1 MAHPSFPEVH
11 GSPAETADDV
21 ALNLLDR
28 AAAQGTD
35 RRLAAPSPRR
45 ALGLLVPTADILA
58 LAAGVVIVST
68 LYTVH
73 SLALTIGFAVT
84 AFAVLLLSGS
94 YQPKIR
100 PRLGEELGPL
110 LGRLSFAVVL
120 VALILRTKSIEP
132 DLPLGYFDLGNFVY
146 HAPIMIML
154 VVLGRA
160 LAYLIIREA
169 RANGYLNELTV
180 IVGARN
186 LGVKVAETLLAHPEY
201 GLVPLGFLDT
211 IAGTG
216 VPIPMLGGTEL
227 PLLGGL
233 SDLEAVVR
241 ANGVRRVIVAFG
253 GMREAEMVRTLRAS
267 DRLPVEVHVVPRFFE
282 LGVAPEGPYTDDL
295 WGITIQRLRRSALRT
310 VAWRVKRA
318 FDLALGSILLI
329 LCAPLLAGAAIAVRL
344 SSPGPIFF
352 RQRRIGQVGQVFE
365 LLKFRTMSENRD
377 SDTSW
382 SVTDDQRIT
391 PVGRVLRATSLD
403 ELAQLINVIR
413 GEMSIVGPRPERPK
427 FADEFRVAVQGYD
440 DRHRVPAGMTG
451 WAQVHG
457 LRGDTSIPDRAVF
470 DNYYVEHWSLW
481 RDILIVGRTFGQIL
495 KRAGA

>member
-1 MAHPSFPEVH
+1 MDA
-11 GSPAETADDV
+11 
-21 ALNLLDR
+21 
-28 AAAQGTD
+28 
-35 RRLAAPSPRR
+35 
-45 ALGLLVPTADILA
+45 LA
-58 LAAGVVIVST
+58 LAAGAVILNT
-68 LYTVH
+68 LYPAHSVTFTV
-73 SLALTIGFAVT
+73 GFAVT
-84 AFAVLLLSGS
+84 ALVVLLVSGS

-100 PRLGEELGPL
+100 PQLGEDLGPL

-120 VALILRTKSIEP
+120 VALILRTKSIQPSEAA
-132 DLPLGYFDLGNFVY
+132 LSYYKLGNFVY
-146 HAPIMIML
+146 HVSIMIML

-160 LAYLIIREA
+160 LAYLIVREA
-169 RANGYLNELTV
+169 RANGYLNELTL

-216 VPIPMLGGTEL
+216 VPIPMLGGAEL

-233 SDLEAVVR
+233 SDLEAAVR

-253 GMREAEMVRTLRAS
+253 AMREAEMVRTLRAS

-310 VAWRVKRA
+310 VAWRTKRA

-329 LCAPLLAGAAIAVRL
+329 LCAPLVAGAAIAVRL
-344 SSPGPIFF
+344 SSPGPTFF
-352 RQRRIGQVGQVFE
+352 RQRRIGQRGQVFE
-365 LLKFRTMSENRD
+365 LLKFRTMSENSD
-377 SDTSW
+377 SDTTW
-382 SVTDDQRIT
+382 SVGDDQRIT

-403 ELAQLINVIR
+403 EIPQLINVIR

-427 FADEFRVAVQGYD
+427 YADEFRVAVQGYD

-495 KRAGA
+495 KRGGV